1 MQFEQ
6 RDRAIRSFEEFLN
19 TSLEERLSQQ
29 SGDSESKILSLFHN
43 VAATVPAYR
52 DFLAAFNIN
61 PASIE
66 TFEDFQKL
74 PLVTKENY
82 LRRYPLPQLCRQGK
96 LKTCDFIA
104 VSSGST
110 GNPTFWPRFMSDE
123 LQIADRFE
131 QIFHDSFYADTRST
145 LAVICFAL
153 GTWVGGMYTAN
164 CCRYLA
170 SKGYPVTVVTPGNNK
185 AEILRVVRELGEHFE
200 QVVLL
205 GYPPF
210 IKDAID
216 SGIAAGVEWQKYRIK
231 LVFAGEVFSEEWRSL
246 VGDRTRR
253 KKEEGRRKKEE
264 EEMERWG
271 EGENYQLP
279 ITNYQL
285 PITHSQLSTDNI
297 YYNSASLYGTADA
310 GVLGNETPLSICIRR
325 WLANNPEAARNLFGE
340 SRLPTLVQYDPNS
353 RFFEVNEDGTL
364 LFSGD
369 NGIPLIRY
377 HISDNGGLIS
387 YQAMLDFLA
396 EWGFNSAEHLQQVA
410 GMENADFPRGIRPL
424 PFVYVFGRS
433 HFTVSYFGAN
443 VYPENVTV
451 GLEVPEIREWVTGKF
466 VLQVKEDSDKN
477 AFLSIVVELAA
488 GVEGDEEKERAI
500 AASIL
505 AQLQRLNSEFANYVP
520 PEYQLPVVTLIAMGD
535 AEYFPVGV
543 KHRYTRQ

>member
-1 MQFEQ
+1 MQSEQ
-6 RDRAIRSFEEFLN
+6 RQRAIRSFEEFLR
-19 TSLEERLSQQ
+19 TPLEERLQQQQ
-29 SGDSESKILSLFHN
+29 SRDSESKMLSLFQN

-52 DFLAAFNIN
+52 VFLAASNIN
-61 PASIE
+61 PAAIQ
-66 TFEDFQKL
+66 TFADFQKL
-74 PLVTKENY
+74 PLITKENY
-82 LRRYPLPQLCRQGK
+82 LRCYPLPQLCRQGK
-96 LKTCDFIA
+96 LETCDFIA

-110 GNPTFWPRFMSDE
+110 GNPTFWPRFIGDE

-131 QIFHDSFYADTRST
+131 QIFHDCFYADNRRT

-185 AEILRVVRELGEHFE
+185 TEILRVVRELGEHFE

-216 SGIAAGVEWQKYRIK
+216 SGIAAGMEWQKYRIK
-231 LVFAGEVFSEEWRSL
+231 MVFAGEVFSEEWRSL
-246 VGDRTRR
+246 VSDRT
-253 KKEEGRRKKEE
+253 
-264 EEMERWG
+264 
-271 EGENYQLP
+271 NF
-279 ITNYQL
+279 N
-285 PITHSQLSTDNI
+285 THSDTNFDRSAGIDGTECSQLKTQNSKLKTPEQMSTDSI
-297 YYNSASLYGTADA
+297 YYSSASLYGTADA

-387 YQAMLDFLA
+387 YEEMLDFLA
-396 EWGFNSAEHLQQVA
+396 EWGFNPAEHLQQAA
-410 GMENADFPRGIRPL
+410 GMENADFPRGIRQL

-466 VLQVKEDSDKN
+466 VLQVKEDADRN
-477 AFLSIVVELAA
+477 RLLSIVVELAA
-488 GVEGDEEKERAI
+488 GVEGDEEKTSAI
-500 AASIL
+500 ASSIL
-505 AQLQRLNSEFANYVP
+505 SQLRRLNSEFANYVP
-520 PEYQLPVVTLIAMGD
+520 PEYQLPVVTLTAMGD
-535 AEYFPVGV
+535 PEYFPIGV